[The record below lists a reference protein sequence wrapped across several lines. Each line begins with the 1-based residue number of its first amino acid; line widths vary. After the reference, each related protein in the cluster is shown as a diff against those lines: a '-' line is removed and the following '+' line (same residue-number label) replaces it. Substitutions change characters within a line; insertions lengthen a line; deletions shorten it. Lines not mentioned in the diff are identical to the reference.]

1 MVYMSYVIFICYMV
15 FQAFVYCDRFTK
27 SQAHYLDLLL
37 INRINDQ
44 AVIYEQIAGL
54 SVRIKIQV

>member
-1 MVYMSYVIFICYMV
+1 MV